1 MARVRDF
8 NGPLAFYN
16 TSLKTVKILDGGAG
30 KIGLGVPAAGVRG
43 PGVAEGF
50 PIGPRVLQYF
60 DPIVTNVDFLL
71 LHLLFLCIS
80 LY

>member
-1 MARVRDF
+1 VARVRDF

-30 KIGLGVPAAGVRG
+30 KIGLGVGRGSGG

-50 PIGPRVLQYF
+50 PIGPRALQYF

-80 LY
+80 LH